1 MGMQSSRKLQ
11 FEHATLM
18 ASGFM
23 AFSIW
28 KIDIAASQGIS
39 LYLLEAFDASQAFLK
54 LFFGD

>member
-1 MGMQSSRKLQ
+1 MQSSRKLQ